1 MRHRS
6 GKNQRAVIEHG
17 TPLKAKKGTQMQEM
31 LQPLIHKAAVHS
43 IAVNVART
51 GLSIGDAVALLPLP
65 DGRIGVFARLRRRFL
80 GIIPHQSTVMIGAL
94 GPHATA
100 LIAPAVERAE
110 LLRVRIVGLTPEHL
124 AIAPMG
130 AEVHISVWGD
140 PRHLSVNM
148 PDGKAAKP
156 VPMTAATNP

>member
-1 MRHRS
+1 
-6 GKNQRAVIEHG
+6 
-17 TPLKAKKGTQMQEM
+17 MQDM

-43 IAVNVART
+43 ICVNVART
-51 GLSIGDAVALLPLP
+51 GMSIGDEAVLVALP
-65 DGRIGVFARLRRRFL
+65 DGRIGVFARLNRRFL
-80 GIIPHQSTVMIGAL
+80 GLFPRRVMVLIGAL

-124 AIAPMG
+124 ATPPMG

-140 PRHLSVNM
+140 PRHISVWAN
-148 PDGKAAKP
+148 DGTVTTPPPLKVEGLA
-156 VPMTAATNP
+156 

>member
-1 MRHRS
+1 
-6 GKNQRAVIEHG
+6 
-17 TPLKAKKGTQMQEM
+17 MQDM

-43 IAVNVART
+43 ICVNVART
-51 GLSIGDAVALLPLP
+51 RLSIGDEAVLLALS
-65 DGRIGVFARLRRRFL
+65 DGRIGVFAKLNRRFL
-80 GIIPHQSTVMIGAL
+80 GIFPRQVMVLIGAL

-124 AIAPMG
+124 ATPPLG

-140 PRHLSVNM
+140 PRHIAVWA
-148 PDGKAAKP
+148 PDGTVSTPPPLKVEGLA
-156 VPMTAATNP
+156 